1 MYPSPI
7 MPPPPYTNH
16 ALDCCLGGAESR
28 AEIENRHHISEKG
41 MDEGSVLF
49 GMTGL
54 EVEKPV
60 AGFSLPMEFRTE
72 SSTRA
77 LLFTQQR
84 EASVAT
90 ADS

>member
-1 MYPSPI
+1 MPSPR
-7 MPPPPYTNH
+7 H
-16 ALDCCLGGAESR
+16 SLGGSARVAPMRRRFTRYLPNLPE
-28 AEIENRHHISEKG
+28 
-41 MDEGSVLF
+41 MVVDEGSVLF
-49 GMTGL
+49 GMTALG
-54 EVEKPV
+54 VEKPV

-84 EASVAT
+84 EASVAA